1 MRRVVVTG
9 LGIVSCIGNDAD
21 TVAANLKAGNSGID
35 TDEKMAE
42 LGFRSQVSGRPD
54 CDYKAIISKRSY
66 RFMGDAAGW
75 AAVAMKEPCQKPCHP
90 PCRQHWPHIIKF
102 SV

>member
-21 TVAANLKAGNSGID
+21 TVAANLKAGQSGID
-35 TDEKMAE
+35 TDEKMVE
-42 LGFRSQVSGRPD
+42 LGFRSQISGRPD
-54 CDYKAIISKRSY
+54 CDYKEIISKRSY

-75 AAVAMKEPCQKPCHP
+75 AAVAMTNAIADAGLSDCLLYTSPSP
-90 PCRQHWPHIIKF
+90 RD
-102 SV
+102 

>member
-21 TVAANLKAGNSGID
+21 TVSANLKAGWSGID

-42 LGFRSQVSGRPD
+42 LGFRSQISGRPD
-54 CDYKAIISKRSY
+54 CDYKEIISKRSY
-66 RFMGDAAGW
+66 RFMGDAA
-75 AAVAMKEPCQKPCHP
+75 ALSLCPRPCPQQSPRP
-90 PCRQHWPHIIKF
+90 LRHIIKF
-102 SV
+102 KA

>member
-42 LGFRSQVSGRPD
+42 LGFRSQISGRPD
-54 CDYKAIISKRSY
+54 CDYKEIISKRSY
-66 RFMGDAAGW
+66 RFICLLYTSPSPRDATLSRMPSSA
-75 AAVAMKEPCQKPCHP
+75 
-90 PCRQHWPHIIKF
+90 
-102 SV
+102 